1 MRLSV
6 SPRIFSR
13 PNGSLLESSSF
24 ESDAKV
30 RFWIWI
36 EEIVGTWMRCLE
48 TAAALM
54 MTLIINNVCM
64 DS

>member
-1 MRLSV
+1 MRLSG

-13 PNGSLLESSSF
+13 PNGSFLESSSL

-30 RFWIWI
+30 RM